1 MSKAILFG
9 ASVASLWVV
18 RWEKPATW
26 HKVSV
31 AHFAQVA
38 EELAALQHEDERM
51 SRSQAQDEKAGT
63 PATPVSYMAK
73 IASLR
78 LEMQVRECVFVRVKN
93 EGKGGG
99 VRSDAGRWTS
109 TFGLG
114 PKVVSWLQDTF
125 FVPALHPIVSHFD
138 PKIFIQRKQCNTHFS
153 AFSHVHTASC
163 DMTKAIRA
171 HGF

>member
-1 MSKAILFG
+1 MGVFLRPFLVPPLPPSG
-9 ASVASLWVV
+9 VV

-26 HKVSV
+26 HKLSV

-73 IASLR
+73 ITSLR
-78 LEMQVRECVFVRVKN
+78 LEMQVRECVFVRVEN

-99 VRSDAGRWTS
+99 VHSDAGRWTS

-114 PKVVSWLQDTF
+114 PEVVSRL
-125 FVPALHPIVSHFD
+125 PALHPIVSHFD
-138 PKIFIQRKQCNTHFS
+138 PKILIQRKQCNTHFS

-163 DMTKAIRA
+163 NMTRAARA